1 MAAPASSLLAA
12 SVYLRSHATI
22 EGNHVH
28 VGFMTSGGL
37 APCLSSSVAQL
48 AKCWIEALKEGKISG
63 LTLRM
68 YVDGYSGILTG
79 HSFVVPESEYGY
91 FEKMNFLG
99 GSPIGNSRVKLT
111 NIADCEK
118 RGFIKPGEK
127 PLEIASRQLILDK
140 IQVLH
145 TIGGDD
151 TNTQAAV
158 LSKYLLDEHNG
169 SVIVIGMPKTIDN
182 DVIPINQTFGADT
195 AARQGAIFF
204 ENIVNESTANPRML
218 ILHEVMGRDCG
229 FLTAKTAQYYREK
242 LAAQELS
249 SIYPSNATSRD
260 VHAIWIPEL
269 KLDLAA
275 EGARLKKVMDENGC
289 VNVFFG
295 EGTGVEEIIRDM
307 ESVSLLI
314 NYFYNFLLNIFTL
327 LETHIFFSSYLVEP
341 IDSME
346 KKSHGMLLVM

>member
-1 MAAPASSLLAA
+1 
-12 SVYLRSHATI
+12 
-22 EGNHVH
+22 
-28 VGFMTSGGL
+28 
-37 APCLSSSVAQL
+37 
-48 AKCWIEALKEGKISG
+48 
-63 LTLRM
+63 
-68 YVDGYSGILTG
+68 
-79 HSFVVPESEYGY
+79 
-91 FEKMNFLG
+91 
-99 GSPIGNSRVKLT
+99 
-111 NIADCEK
+111 
-118 RGFIKPGEK
+118 
-127 PLEIASRQLILDK
+127 
-140 IQVLH
+140 
-145 TIGGDD
+145 
-151 TNTQAAV
+151 
-158 LSKYLLDEHNG
+158 
-169 SVIVIGMPKTIDN
+169 MPKTIDN

-314 NYFYNFLLNIFTL
+314 N
-327 LETHIFFSSYLVEP
+327 
-341 IDSME
+341 
-346 KKSHGMLLVM
+346 